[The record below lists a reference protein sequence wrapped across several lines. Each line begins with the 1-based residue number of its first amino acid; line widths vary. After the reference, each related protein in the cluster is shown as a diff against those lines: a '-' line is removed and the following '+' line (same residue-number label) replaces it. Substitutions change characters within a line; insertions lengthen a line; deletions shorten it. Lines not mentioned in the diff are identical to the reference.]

1 MTKLDQFLLPIFTLC
16 LLVPVA
22 LWLAQTSDLRIYF
35 MYETPDGQLPYV
47 LSKLAGMMALVCIAW
62 QFILG
67 QLRGLG
73 WSDVTMISQNNRRIG
88 LATLA
93 FAVSHLGLFFT
104 AVTLRQDHPAWPL
117 LLPNFKD
124 FYHIYLTLGWFG
136 LCCLLCVFFI
146 GVLRIKNRFAK
157 SVILP
162 KLYWAA
168 LVLVTLH
175 AFTVGSDAQLS
186 AGMAFYSGLA
196 LVVVVLMGVNYL
208 KKYTRSAAT
217 Q

>member
-22 LWLAQTSDLRIYF
+22 LWFAQTGDLRIYF
-35 MYETPDGQLPYV
+35 MYETPDGQFTYV

-73 WSDVTMISQNNRRIG
+73 WCDVAKLSQYNRKIG
-88 LATLA
+88 LATLT

-104 AVTLRQDHPAWPL
+104 AVTLRQDYLAWPL

-124 FYHIYLTLGWFG
+124 YYHIYLTLGWFG
-136 LCCLLCVFFI
+136 LCCLLCVFSI
-146 GVLRIKNRFAK
+146 GVLRIRNRLVK

-196 LVVVVLMGVNYL
+196 LVVVVLMSINYL
-208 KKYTRSAAT
+208 KKCTRSVVP